1 MDVLGDECVY
11 AGGIWSLDQRP
22 LYTGDKAAVLAAVFG
37 GEKKRQN
44 LVCSLFYGEEEPVL
58 QKPVS
63 SVSGDFRT
71 GPLQRGKSYKVA
83 LITSSSI
90 CAKLGMVAFDPS
102 CWEAEA
108 GESMRVW
115 GQPAY
120 RANSRPTMATYWDS
134 VFKLKKK
141 KKRSSKKNFG
151 KILSNW
157 DNFGLIL
164 DLQNWS
170 SLAQSKLQS

>member
-1 MDVLGDECVY
+1 MEGEQQTPCPWMFWEMNVCMQEGSEAWTSVPSTLGIRLLFWLQSLEGKRKDKTLCVPC
-11 AGGIWSLDQRP
+11 L
-22 LYTGDKAAVLAAVFG
+22 
-37 GEKKRQN
+37 
-44 LVCSLFYGEEEPVL
+44 YGEEEPVL

-108 GESMRVW
+108 GESLRV
-115 GQPAY
+115 
-120 RANSRPTMATYWDS
+120 
-134 VFKLKKK
+134 
-141 KKRSSKKNFG
+141 
-151 KILSNW
+151 
-157 DNFGLIL
+157 
-164 DLQNWS
+164 
-170 SLAQSKLQS
+170 